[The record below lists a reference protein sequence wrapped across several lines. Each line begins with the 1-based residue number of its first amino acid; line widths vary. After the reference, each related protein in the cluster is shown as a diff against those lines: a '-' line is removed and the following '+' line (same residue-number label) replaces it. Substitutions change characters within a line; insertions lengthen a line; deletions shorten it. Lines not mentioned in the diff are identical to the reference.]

1 MAAQTTKSG
10 QTIGNV
16 GVLDLRTST
25 DEGLAGIARIGNV
38 GEILYAPGKA
48 HLVTKLSIGN
58 IGSMIEVP
66 EDARYLGGQEVFT
79 HAFLTQLS
87 EPVNAV
93 IAGSLII
100 EPDVTPDDIEQHV
113 KQLIIA
119 GTVICP
125 EPLQGSLHA
134 KIKELDGVIIGY
146 QDRSKLALV
155 MGQLDLDESYLN
167 SLADDTEL
175 IVMGRLTAHQKLP
188 SELIAQKLQT
198 AVVMGRITCRE
209 ENADLLRSK
218 IDATKGGGKFT
229 IIPAGFEVIDQPLV
243 IDNNILAALP
253 GKRLYCLN
261 SVRIADDVDPTSLD
275 EALDTLQAN
284 SFACPVTLQETMRG
298 KYDPFKTRAIF
309 YEGELWLVENE
320 TTLLASRFNFLADKA
335 TLMVTGLLTIAPE
348 VEPQVLADRL
358 AKVYNYGLIN
368 ASTEQIGA
376 LQARLAVDEGLME
389 TDEPAEDEESG
400 GIGNTGYL
408 KL

>member
-16 GVLDLRTST
+16 GVLDLRTAT

-125 EPLQGSLHA
+125 EPLQGSLYA
-134 KIKELDGVIIGY
+134 KTKELDGVLLTY
-146 QDRSKLALV
+146 RDRTKLALV
-155 MGQLDLDESYLN
+155 MGPLRLDERYLK

-175 IVMGRLTAHQKLP
+175 IVMGVLAARHKLP
-188 SELIAQKLQT
+188 NELIAQKLQT
-198 AVVMGRITCRE
+198 AVVMGGITCRE

-218 IDATKGGGKFT
+218 IDAKGGGKFT

-261 SVRIADDVDPTSLD
+261 SVRIADDVDPTALD

-284 SFACPVTLQETMRG
+284 SFACPVALQETMRG
-298 KYDPFKTRAIF
+298 KYDPFKTQAIF